1 MAIVAADLD
10 TYLSGGAANA
20 DPDAS
25 LGGAKSSI
33 AWTGGTLHDLFDV
46 VTGAE
51 NADSDAE
58 YRAIY
63 VQNGHATLTMLGL
76 SVYVSAETA
85 GGAALAIAVADEAVD
100 TTIETIAD
108 EDTAPSG
115 PTFSTPTTAEA
126 ALSIGDLA
134 PGESRGLWIRR
145 TAANTGAV
153 DDDGGTLTFVFDTAA

>member
-1 MAIVAADLD
+1 MAIVAGDIS

-25 LGGAKSSI
+25 LGGAKSSVEW
-33 AWTGGTLHDLFDV
+33 AGGVLHDLFDIV
-46 VTGAE
+46 SGAE
-51 NADSDAE
+51 NAASDDE

-63 VQNGHATLTMLGL
+63 VQNDHATLTALGMK
-76 SVYVSAETA
+76 VYVSAETA
-85 GGAALAIAVADEAVD
+85 GGAALAIAIADEAVD
-100 TTIETIAD
+100 VTIETIAD

-115 PTFSTPTTAEA
+115 PTFSTPTTEGA

-134 PGESRGLWIRR
+134 PGESRGLWLRR

-153 DDDGGTLTFVFDTAA
+153 SNDGATLTFIFDTEA